1 MLNILIIQYLNPN
14 LFIKYINIFFL
25 TLFIEHIYIM
35 ENIAPVFPKN
45 LSYNIKMLQGHSK
58 TCVKLTPD
66 RNAVK
71 SGESFRCKLPANT
84 LIDLRSLVLYAKG
97 TATKLAGASNVHF
110 PRNTSSLIKTLSI
123 YFNGSLIERIDN
135 YNILKNRLDDLSCGG
150 DQISKRA
157 LEIAD
162 PSVGYSVATDHTNAT
177 PKILTDSDAPDDT
190 NRKLVINS
198 WCGFLQSSNIEVI
211 DSNDIGVIEIECE
224 LANDNILWSSG
235 AGTANTD
242 VSNAGATW
250 KLDDIHFTI
259 NKIVFNDPLY
269 YNMKAAKLL
278 SSGLQIAYKTYV
290 SSKGSSVEKGNV
302 SVNATIN
309 TTSLDKLIC
318 CYTPSTTPIQPL
330 LLYGSNNTTKGY
342 SFSQVL
348 SGYRKE
354 SLGSGTNGA
363 IVAGDILTLPDIDG
377 QTQAEE
383 WRNSAGD
390 AFNQS
395 LFFKSNA
402 SGLGTSS
409 IEINNTPL
417 MPQPLEDYEV
427 FNETLIAMGHK
438 NYDKSSGC
446 HAGMRSLS
454 DFLKY
459 YFTHIV
465 SLENLSGTNDF
476 YKSGLDGKSSALNIV
491 WKQFYPTTGGFVI
504 PYIFAETTRIVQV
517 NEGNS
522 IVVIV

>member
-1 MLNILIIQYLNPN
+1 
-14 LFIKYINIFFL
+14 
-25 TLFIEHIYIM
+25 M
-35 ENIAPVFPKN
+35 ENMMAPVFPRN
-45 LSYNIKMLQGHSK
+45 LSYNIRMLQGHSK

-66 RNAVK
+66 RTAVRN
-71 SGESFRCKLPANT
+71 GESFRCKLPANT
-84 LIDLRSLVLYAKG
+84 LIDLRSLCLYAKG
-97 TATKLAGASNVHF
+97 TCEKTSGNKVHF

-123 YFNGSLIERIDN
+123 YFNGTLVERIDN
-135 YNILKNRLDDLSCGG
+135 YNILKNRLDDLSAGG

-157 LEIAD
+157 LELYD
-162 PSVGYSVATDHTNAT
+162 PSVAYLVANDHTAAA
-177 PKILTDSDAPDDT
+177 PKVQTDFDAADDT
-190 NRKLVINS
+190 NKKLVINS
-198 WCGFLQSSNIEVI
+198 WIGFLQSSNVEVI
-211 DSNDIGVIEIECE
+211 DTNDCGVIEIECE
-224 LANDNILWSSG
+224 LANESILWASANESP
-235 AGTANTD
+235 GTYTAPATAQNSDITT
-242 VSNAGATW
+242 AGAKW
-250 KLDDIHFTI
+250 KLDDVHFTI

-278 SSGLQIAYKTYV
+278 SSGLQIAYQTYI
-290 SSKGSSVEKGNV
+290 SSKGSVVAKSNV

-309 TTSLDKLIC
+309 TTSLDQLIC
-318 CYTPSTTPIQPL
+318 CYTPEATPIKPL
-330 LLYGSNNTTKGY
+330 LLYGSNNGNASY
-342 SFSQVL
+342 SFNQVL
-348 SGYRKE
+348 SGYNKVFTPDDGVE
-354 SLGSGTNGA
+354 MS
-363 IVAGDILTLPDIDG
+363 IPDLPG
-377 QTQAEE
+377 QTDADEHD
-383 WRNSAGD
+383 NSAGD

-446 HAGMRSLS
+446 HPGMRSLS

-465 SLENLSGTNDF
+465 SLENLSGTQEF

-491 WKQFYPTTGGFVI
+491 WKQFYPTPGGNIV
-504 PYIFAETTRIVQV
+504 PYIFAKCTRIIQV

-522 IVVIV
+522 VVIIV

>member
-1 MLNILIIQYLNPN
+1 
-14 LFIKYINIFFL
+14 
-25 TLFIEHIYIM
+25 M

-45 LSYNIKMLQGHSK
+45 YAYIIKMLQGHSK

-97 TATKLAGASNVHF
+97 TATKLTGASNVHF

-135 YNILKNRLDDLSCGG
+135 YNIIKNRLDDLSSGG
-150 DQISKRA
+150 DQVSKRA
-157 LEIAD
+157 LELAD
-162 PSVGYSVATDHTNAT
+162 PSVRYSVATNQTNAT
-177 PKILTDSDAPDDT
+177 PKILTDSDATDDID
-190 NRKLVINS
+190 RKIVVNN
-198 WCGFLQSSNIEVI
+198 WCGFLKSSNVEVI
-211 DSNDIGVIEIECE
+211 DTNDIGVIEIEIE

-235 AGTANTD
+235 AATSNTD
-242 VSNAGATW
+242 VSNAGASW

-259 NKIVFNDPLY
+259 NKVVFNSSLY

-278 SSGLQIAYKTYV
+278 SSGLQIGYQTYIC
-290 SSKGSSVEKGNV
+290 SKGSVITKNNN

-309 TTSLDKLIC
+309 TTSLDQLIC
-318 CYTPSTTPIQPL
+318 CYTPELTPIQPL

-342 SFSQVL
+342 SFNQVL
-348 SGYRKE
+348 SGYDKGVVL
-354 SLGSGTNGA
+354 SGSGTGGA
-363 IVAGDILTLPDIDG
+363 IIAGDITSIPDLPG
-377 QTQAEE
+377 QTAGNANE
-383 WRNSAGD
+383 WDNTAGD

-402 SGLGTSS
+402 SGIGSSS

-417 MPQPLEDYEV
+417 MPQPLEDYEI
-427 FNETLIAMGHK
+427 FNETLIAMEHK
-438 NYDKSSGC
+438 NYDNSSGC

-465 SLENLSGTNDF
+465 SLENLSGTQEF

-491 WKQFYPTTGGFVI
+491 WKQNYPTTGGNVV
-504 PYIFAETTRIVQV
+504 PYIFAKCTRIVQV

>member
-1 MLNILIIQYLNPN
+1 
-14 LFIKYINIFFL
+14 
-25 TLFIEHIYIM
+25 M
-35 ENIAPVFPKN
+35 ENIAPVFPRN
-45 LSYNIKMLQGHSK
+45 LNYNIRMLQGHSK

-84 LIDLRSLVLYAKG
+84 LIDLRSLCLYAKG
-97 TATKLAGASNVHF
+97 TATKAAGGSNVHF

-157 LEIAD
+157 LELAD
-162 PSVGYSVATDHTNAT
+162 PSVGYLVASNQTNAT

-190 NRKLVINS
+190 DRKLVVNNWI
-198 WCGFLQSSNIEVI
+198 GFLQSSNIEVI

-235 AGTANTD
+235 AATANTD
-242 VSNAGATW
+242 VNNAGATW

-259 NKIVFNDPLY
+259 NKVVMNDPLY

-278 SSGLQIAYKTYV
+278 SSGLQIAYKTYI
-290 SSKGSSVEKGNV
+290 SSKGSQVEKSNV

-330 LLYGSNNTTKGY
+330 LLYGSNNTTKGT
-342 SFSQVL
+342 SFNQVL
-348 SGYRKE
+348 TGFNKDAS
-354 SLGSGTNGA
+354 
-363 IVAGDILTLPDIDG
+363 GDILPDLGG
-377 QTQAEE
+377 QTAGNANE
-383 WRNSAGD
+383 WDNTAGD
-390 AFNQS
+390 AYNQS

-446 HAGMRSLS
+446 HAGMRSMS

-465 SLENLSGTNDF
+465 SLENLSGTQEF

-491 WKQFYPTTGGFVI
+491 WKQFYPTTGGFVV

>member
-1 MLNILIIQYLNPN
+1 M
-14 LFIKYINIFFL
+14 
-25 TLFIEHIYIM
+25 
-35 ENIAPVFPKN
+35 APVFPRN
-45 LSYNIKMLQGHSK
+45 LAYNIRMLEGYSK

-66 RNAVK
+66 RTAVRN
-71 SGESFRCKLPANT
+71 GESFRCKLPANT
-84 LIDLRSLVLYAKG
+84 LIDLRSLCLYAKG
-97 TATKLAGASNVHF
+97 TCEKTSGNSVHF

-123 YFNGSLIERIDN
+123 YFNGTLIERIDN

-157 LEIAD
+157 LENYD
-162 PSVGYSVATDHTNAT
+162 PSVAYSVANDHTAAT
-177 PKILTDSDAPDDT
+177 PKVQTDFDAVDDT
-190 NRKLVINS
+190 NKKLVINS
-198 WCGFLQSSNIEVI
+198 WIGFLASSNVEVI
-211 DSNDIGVIEIECE
+211 DSNDCGVIEIECE
-224 LANDNILWSSG
+224 LANESILWASANESP
-235 AGTANTD
+235 GTYTAPATAQNSDITT
-242 VSNAGATW
+242 AGAKW

-259 NKIVFNDPLY
+259 NKVVFNSSLY

-278 SSGLQIAYKTYV
+278 SSGLQIAYKTYI
-290 SSKGSSVEKGNV
+290 SSKGSVVAKSNV

-318 CYTPSTTPIQPL
+318 CYTPEATPIKPL
-330 LLYGSNNTTKGY
+330 LLFGSNNGTASS
-342 SFSQVL
+342 SFNQVL
-348 SGYRKE
+348 TGFNKDASG
-354 SLGSGTNGA
+354 A
-363 IVAGDILTLPDIDG
+363 VLPDMGG
-377 QTQAEE
+377 QTDADEHD
-383 WRNSAGD
+383 NTAGD

-417 MPQPLEDYEV
+417 MPTPLESEHV

-446 HAGMRSLS
+446 HPGMRSLS

-465 SLENLSGTNDF
+465 SLENLSGTQEF

-491 WKQFYPTTGGFVI
+491 WKQFYPTPSGNIV
-504 PYIFAETTRIVQV
+504 PYIFAETTRIIQV
-517 NEGNS
+517 NEGTQITI
-522 IVVIV
+522 IV

>member
-1 MLNILIIQYLNPN
+1 
-14 LFIKYINIFFL
+14 
-25 TLFIEHIYIM
+25 M
-35 ENIAPVFPKN
+35 ENIGAVFPKN
-45 LSYNIKMLQGHSK
+45 LAYKIFMLQGHSK

-66 RNAVK
+66 RTAVR

-97 TATKLAGASNVHF
+97 TTTKLTGASNVHF

-135 YNILKNRLDDLSCGG
+135 YNILKNRLDDLSSGG

-157 LEIAD
+157 LELAD
-162 PSVGYSVATDHTNAT
+162 PSVGYLVANDQTNAT
-177 PKILTDSDAPDDT
+177 PKILTDSDAVDDAS
-190 NRKLVINS
+190 RKLVVNNWI
-198 WCGFLQSSNIEVI
+198 GFLKSSNVEVI
-211 DSNDIGVIEIECE
+211 DTNDIGVIEIEIE

-235 AGTANTD
+235 AGTINTD

-259 NKIVFNDPLY
+259 NKIVMNDPLY

-278 SSGLQIAYKTYV
+278 SSGLQIAYQTFV
-290 SSKGSSVEKGNV
+290 ASKGSVITKNNN

-309 TTSLDKLIC
+309 TTSLDQLIC
-318 CYTPSTTPIQPL
+318 CYTPELTPIQPL
-330 LLYGSNNTTKGY
+330 LLYGSNNATAGY
-342 SFSQVL
+342 SFNQVL
-348 SGYRKE
+348 SGYNKLFTPGALGTAQ
-354 SLGSGTNGA
+354 SLT
-363 IVAGDILTLPDIDG
+363 DLLG
-377 QTQAEE
+377 QTNVNE
-383 WRNSAGD
+383 WDNASGD

-402 SGLGTSS
+402 TGLGTSS

-427 FNETLIAMGHK
+427 FNETLIAMGHN
-438 NYDKSSGC
+438 NYDNSSGC

-465 SLENLSGTNDF
+465 SLENISGTQDF

-491 WKQFYPTTGGFVI
+491 WKQYYPTSGGNVI
-504 PYIFAETTRIVQV
+504 PYIFAKCTRIVQV

>member
-1 MLNILIIQYLNPN
+1 
-14 LFIKYINIFFL
+14 
-25 TLFIEHIYIM
+25 M

-45 LSYNIKMLQGHSK
+45 LAYNIKMLQGHSK

-66 RNAVK
+66 RTAVR

-84 LIDLRSLVLYAKG
+84 LNDLRSLVLYAKG

-135 YNILKNRLDDLSCGG
+135 YNILKNRLDDLSSGG

-157 LEIAD
+157 LELAD
-162 PSVGYSVATDHTNAT
+162 PSVGYSVAANHINAT
-177 PKILTDSDAPDDT
+177 PKILTDSDAPDDAA
-190 NRKLVINS
+190 RKLVVNNWI
-198 WCGFLQSSNIEVI
+198 GFLQSSNVEVI
-211 DSNDIGVIEIECE
+211 DTNDIGVVEIEIE

-235 AGTANTD
+235 AASINAD

-269 YNMKAAKLL
+269 YNMKASKLL
-278 SSGLQIAYKTYV
+278 SSGLQIAYQTFV
-290 SSKGSSVEKGNV
+290 ASKGSVITKNNN

-309 TTSLDKLIC
+309 TTSLDQLIC
-318 CYTPSTTPIQPL
+318 CYTPELTPIQPL
-330 LLYGSNNTTKGY
+330 LLYGSNNTTAGY
-342 SFSQVL
+342 SYNQVL
-348 SGYRKE
+348 SGIRKE
-354 SLGSGTNGA
+354 APGSGTNGA
-363 IVAGDILTLPDIDG
+363 IVVGDILVLPDLPG
-377 QTQAEE
+377 QTDADE
-383 WRNSAGD
+383 WDNTAGD

-402 SGLGTSS
+402 SALGTSS

-465 SLENLSGTNDF
+465 SLENISGTQDF

-491 WKQFYPTTGGFVI
+491 WKQYYPTSGGNVI
-504 PYIFAETTRIVQV
+504 PYIFAKCTRIVQV

>member
-1 MLNILIIQYLNPN
+1 
-14 LFIKYINIFFL
+14 
-25 TLFIEHIYIM
+25 M

-45 LSYNIKMLQGHSK
+45 LAYNIKMLQGHSK

-66 RNAVK
+66 RTAVK

-97 TATKLAGASNVHF
+97 TATKASGASNVHF

-135 YNILKNRLDDLSCGG
+135 YNILKNRLDDLSAGG

-157 LEIAD
+157 LELAD

-198 WCGFLQSSNIEVI
+198 WCGFLQSSNVEVI

-235 AGTANTD
+235 AATINSD

-259 NKIVFNDPLY
+259 NKVVFNDPLY

-278 SSGLQIAYKTYV
+278 SSGLQIAYKTYI
-290 SSKGSSVEKGNV
+290 SSKGSQVEKGNV

-330 LLYGSNNTTKGY
+330 LLYGSNNTTNGY

-348 SGYRKE
+348 SGYNKLFTPVTTVAM
-354 SLGSGTNGA
+354 SLA
-363 IVAGDILTLPDIDG
+363 DLPG
-377 QTQAEE
+377 QNDADE
-383 WRNSAGD
+383 WDNSAGD

-438 NYDKSSGC
+438 NYDNSSGC
-446 HAGMRSLS
+446 HAGMRSIS

-491 WKQFYPTTGGFVI
+491 WKQFYPTTGGFVV

-522 IVVIV
+522 IVVII